1 MREILGK
8 LVQTVQHQFRRGH
21 FVCAGGK
28 LYPQTG
34 GLIAVKAAQVVVFF
48 RPHFH
53 RGDIAQTHFR
63 TILIH
68 AQGDVAELVRRLQ
81 QGLRIDGGVQGLL
94 IDGRRSPQ
102 LPHRNLGVLG
112 LDGIR
117 HVGCRH
123 LDAVQLVGVEPDA
136 H

>member
-1 MREILGK
+1 MQEQVHHQEHQRDGFQQGLHHVLNRRFNKGGRFIGDFVLQPVREILGK

-81 QGLRIDGGVQGLL
+81 QGL
-94 IDGRRSPQ
+94 
-102 LPHRNLGVLG
+102 
-112 LDGIR
+112 
-117 HVGCRH
+117 
-123 LDAVQLVGVEPDA
+123 
-136 H
+136 